1 MRKKLILL
9 IVLIGIMGF
18 IYYMSAQPVLQ
29 SGEMSFGVDR
39 WVCSHFVDG
48 FESMTPQ
55 EQEAMVMSLDFWVRK
70 SAHFTE
76 YMVLGV
82 MLMLAADMFRAGRR
96 AKADSRSQAGWR
108 AKADSRLQVSSRN
121 RTQDNDRR
129 IGRKGDAAL
138 AIVVGVVYA
147 VFDEVHQYFVP
158 GRAGQLRDMIIDICG
173 VSAGVLI
180 ALCALWIIRK
190 LRRSEY

>member
-96 AKADSRSQAGWR
+96 AKADSRSQAGRR
-108 AKADSRLQVSSRN
+108 AKADSRSQVSSRN

-158 GRAGQLRDMIIDICG
+158 GRACQLRDMIIDICG

>member
-96 AKADSRSQAGWR
+96 AKADSRSQAGRR
-108 AKADSRLQVSSRN
+108 AKADSRSQVSSRN

-129 IGRKGDAAL
+129 IGRKGDAAM

-158 GRAGQLRDMIIDICG
+158 GRACQLRDMIIDICG

>member
-82 MLMLAADMFRAGRR
+82 MLMLAADMFRAG
-96 AKADSRSQAGWR
+96 WR
-108 AKADSRLQVSSRN
+108 AKADSRLQVSRRN

-158 GRAGQLRDMIIDICG
+158 GRACQLRDMIIDICG

-190 LRRSEY
+190 LKRSKY

>member
-1 MRKKLILL
+1 
-9 IVLIGIMGF
+9 
-18 IYYMSAQPVLQ
+18 
-29 SGEMSFGVDR
+29 
-39 WVCSHFVDG
+39 
-48 FESMTPQ
+48 
-55 EQEAMVMSLDFWVRK
+55 MVMSLDFWVRK

-96 AKADSRSQAGWR
+96 AKADSRSQAGRR
-108 AKADSRLQVSSRN
+108 AKADSRSQVSSRN

-158 GRAGQLRDMIIDICG
+158 GRACQLRDMIIDICG

-190 LRRSEY
+190 LKRSKY